1 LSIGIIAT
9 AIVLIIGY
17 VIVSRLVGLAFR
29 LMIPLVLLIILGG
42 AGVFSGLM
50 PERPPADSY
59 APYGQAQHRSEAD
72 IGDLRLR
79 DVADIAV
86 DTIRS
91 VLQGSLA
98 LLNGVSE
105 PEPRRERRGRTNRSA
120 CVAISPMRV
129 RPTLPM
135 TRGRVTRGADGE
147 HRAILRSLSDLPAEE
162 ARSRKRKAPGP
173 VSGPGDP
180 DAQPCRNL
188 DRALSIEDLEGCLV
202 QRQRV
207 MSACHTQS
215 LAQTARP

>member
-1 LSIGIIAT
+1 MARCRRWYAGSALRIDSYEATGTLSIGIIAT

-29 LMIPLVLLIILGG
+29 LVVPLVLLVILGG

-59 APYGQAQHRSEAD
+59 APYGQVQHRSEAD

-79 DVADIAV
+79 DIAEMAV

-105 PEPRRERRGRTNRSA
+105 PEPRREPRWLDEPQRMRRDEPYEGSPGFADDPRQGDPRRGW
-120 CVAISPMRV
+120 
-129 RPTLPM
+129 
-135 TRGRVTRGADGE
+135 
-147 HRAILRSLSDLPAEE
+147 
-162 ARSRKRKAPGP
+162 
-173 VSGPGDP
+173 
-180 DAQPCRNL
+180 
-188 DRALSIEDLEGCLV
+188 
-202 QRQRV
+202 
-207 MSACHTQS
+207 
-215 LAQTARP
+215 

>member
-29 LMIPLVLLIILGG
+29 LVVPLVLLIILGG

-50 PERPPADSY
+50 PERPPADAY
-59 APYGQAQHRSEAD
+59 APYGQVQHRSEAN

-79 DVADIAV
+79 DIAEMAV

-105 PEPRRERRGRTNRSA
+105 PEPRREPRWLDEPQRMRRDEPYEGSPGFADDPQQGDPRRGW
-120 CVAISPMRV
+120 
-129 RPTLPM
+129 
-135 TRGRVTRGADGE
+135 
-147 HRAILRSLSDLPAEE
+147 
-162 ARSRKRKAPGP
+162 
-173 VSGPGDP
+173 
-180 DAQPCRNL
+180 
-188 DRALSIEDLEGCLV
+188 
-202 QRQRV
+202 
-207 MSACHTQS
+207 
-215 LAQTARP
+215 

>member
-1 LSIGIIAT
+1 MSIGIIAT

-29 LMIPLVLLIILGG
+29 LVVPLVLLIILGG

-59 APYGQAQHRSEAD
+59 GQVQHRSETD

-79 DVADIAV
+79 DIAEMAV

-105 PEPRRERRGRTNRSA
+105 PEPRREPRWPDEPQRMRRDEPYEGSPGVADDPQQGDPRRGW
-120 CVAISPMRV
+120 
-129 RPTLPM
+129 
-135 TRGRVTRGADGE
+135 
-147 HRAILRSLSDLPAEE
+147 
-162 ARSRKRKAPGP
+162 
-173 VSGPGDP
+173 
-180 DAQPCRNL
+180 
-188 DRALSIEDLEGCLV
+188 
-202 QRQRV
+202 
-207 MSACHTQS
+207 
-215 LAQTARP
+215 